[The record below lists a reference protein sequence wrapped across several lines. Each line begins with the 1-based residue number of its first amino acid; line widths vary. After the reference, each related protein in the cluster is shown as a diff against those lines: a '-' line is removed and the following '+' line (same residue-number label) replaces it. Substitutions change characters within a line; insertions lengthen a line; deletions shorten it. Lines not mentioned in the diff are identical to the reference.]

1 MKEKKYSESEVLLS
15 SQEGFSYLV
24 PWTASDPPSGP
35 VTFSLRQDC
44 IRLDQ
49 PSEETAP
56 PNEVRGT
63 VTAVEYKGTSLSVTL
78 QLGGEQ
84 ELEVTLPEQ
93 LLGQLDISY
102 GKQLAASWKSQDLC
116 LLN

>member
-1 MKEKKYSESEVLLS
+1 LH
-15 SQEGFSYLV
+15 
-24 PWTASDPPSGP
+24 
-35 VTFSLRQDC
+35 
-44 IRLDQ
+44 
-49 PSEETAP
+49 

-63 VTAVEYKGTSLSVTL
+63 VTAVEYKGTSISVAL
-78 QLGGEQ
+78 QLDGEQ

-93 LLGQLDISY
+93 LLEQLEISY